1 MYGLLSS
8 GRFLVY
14 LRYVLR
20 MCLLNTILKELIS
33 NDNTDN
39 NSKYL
44 YLLLLLLL
52 LFINK

>member
-1 MYGLLSS
+1 MGYSS

-14 LRYVLR
+14 LRCFLR

-44 YLLLLLLL
+44 LLL
-52 LFINK
+52 LFIIYY